1 MSVARVLLVAR
12 DWHWECHKR
21 SVGWLGREVWRP
33 RYTELA
39 SGSDQFTF
47 PPKKRVGGPVSR
59 GCFSLGLV
67 TYSLR

>member
-1 MSVARVLLVAR
+1 MGIGIAACASHRRKTKGGCLL
-12 DWHWECHKR
+12 D
-21 SVGWLGREVWRP
+21 SLGREVWRP

-39 SGSDQFTF
+39 SDSDQFTF

-67 TYSLR
+67 TYS